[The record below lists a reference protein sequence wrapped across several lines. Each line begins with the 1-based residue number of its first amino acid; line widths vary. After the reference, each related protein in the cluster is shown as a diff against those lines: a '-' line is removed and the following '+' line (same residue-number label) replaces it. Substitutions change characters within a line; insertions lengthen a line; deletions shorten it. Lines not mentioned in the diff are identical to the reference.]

1 MNDERIEETLDRE
14 DIQIA
19 SLDKRFFAFIV
30 DALLIATLASII
42 NIETIVQ
49 LNTQGFRDT
58 IQALNAIPML
68 FLQIFA
74 LGFFYQGLFTF
85 WYGASLGKML
95 FKIQVISIDMLDSP
109 SLLRSFTRAFLRE
122 FSQVIYY
129 IPFVFAGGDN
139 FKRTLYDRI
148 THTIVISQKR

>member
-85 WYGASLGKML
+85 WYGCIWSIGGCSSLTVDYDWIGHC
-95 FKIQVISIDMLDSP
+95 SHP
-109 SLLRSFTRAFLRE
+109 NC
-122 FSQVIYY
+122 
-129 IPFVFAGGDN
+129 GDN
-139 FKRTLYDRI
+139 LF
-148 THTIVISQKR
+148 